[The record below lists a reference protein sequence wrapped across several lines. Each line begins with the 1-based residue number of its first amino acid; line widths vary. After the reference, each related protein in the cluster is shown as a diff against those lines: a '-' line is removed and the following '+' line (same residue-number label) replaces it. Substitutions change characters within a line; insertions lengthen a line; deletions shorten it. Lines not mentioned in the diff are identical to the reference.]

1 MTAAAGRAVDSVE
14 KVVEEYVNAEITDV
28 ECLR

>member
-1 MTAAAGRAVDSVE
+1 MTAAAGREVDSVE
-14 KVVEEYVNAEITDV
+14 RVVSDYLKEEITDV

>member
-14 KVVEEYVNAEITDV
+14 KVVDEYINSEITDV